1 METDH
6 KNIDP
11 RPVETK
17 RLMKLDANQW
27 NPTLM
32 PTNPRIVHWS
42 HTLGPLLLLLL
53 KSLLKRP
60 REFGSFD
67 HELPVLAWCPTIN
80 AVFPFMRTWCEEM
93 CFTAHGW
100 VGRVWFRN
108 NVTAHCDPRKS
119 VQFSFAASFFFLV
132 FPLVLRLSI
141 NKVLELIS
149 GLPMAR

>member
-27 NPTLM
+27 NSTLM
-32 PTNPRIVHWS
+32 PTNLRTVRWS
-42 HTLGPLLLLLL
+42 QTLGPLLHAAFKIPSEKTQGVRVFQPWAACSCLV
-53 KSLLKRP
+53 P
-60 REFGSFD
+60 Y
-67 HELPVLAWCPTIN
+67 AI
-80 AVFPFMRTWCEEM
+80 FPFMRTWCEEM
-93 CFTAHGW
+93 CFSAHGW
-100 VGRVWFRN
+100 VGQVWFRN

-132 FPLVLRLSI
+132 LPLVLRLSI